1 MRSHRLVLLAA
12 FSLATLSSSFARAA
26 SCKNLTIRDS
36 RLPAYPLVSLAA
48 NIKGTVKLRATVT
61 IYGSIVDI
69 TVLDG
74 PEPLQAAAQ
83 DYVQSWVFLTGPKN
97 GNCTLDTKVDFRIT
111 GQQMEYPNS
120 YVRFTRDDIGH
131 ATLEHHPIKSTT
143 YDYPLVPEM
152 RH

>member
-1 MRSHRLVLLAA
+1 M
-12 FSLATLSSSFARAA
+12 
-26 SCKNLTIRDS
+26 TIRDS